1 MKRKIV
7 SLVACFSILLSTAYA
22 ALWPDWALQAEDWAK
37 QNGLDEFFLTH
48 PTQAITRGQTALILY
63 QAAGSPI
70 VSDEIPFTD
79 IPEQYEDA
87 VTWVAAQ
94 GLVRGVGN
102 ERYAPNRWVTRQ
114 EFATILYRGAGLP
127 APYEYTLSEF
137 ADDGDVAAWAR
148 DAMRWCVG
156 TGLIQGKSGGLLA
169 PQASIL
175 VSEAV
180 LILQRADDNASL
192 DDIDQPFVVSS
203 LDEMK
208 EQLLDAMTAAEQPP
222 DFDVRM
228 LQDANNLEID
238 VRNLYYAIL
247 SEQPA
252 LKYAYDLQIVKT
264 GDMILR
270 CTFSYM
276 PYRTGAYPSGFS
288 GIAVSDL
295 PALIQVATAHI
306 GLGEDTPI
314 RITDP
319 ALTVDDMNNA
329 LQQVGGS
336 YVLCQLNRDGTA
348 ITYKP
353 LDEFTYTDS
362 LSRLQQ
368 IEALANS
375 IVQNQTDSA
384 MTAYEKAE
392 TLYIYLTEN
401 VKYDHRYY
409 SEPQNMPYDSQTAYG
424 AFENHLSICSGYAQA
439 LQILFEKAGIP
450 CYTVSGSM
458 GGEYHMWNIAYLN
471 GAWKYFDA
479 TSDRGRADYWFNCF
493 NVSAEQLTRYVW
505 DRRFITLLTSQTVG

>member
-1 MKRKIV
+1 
-7 SLVACFSILLSTAYA
+7 
-22 ALWPDWALQAEDWAK
+22 
-37 QNGLDEFFLTH
+37 
-48 PTQAITRGQTALILY
+48 
-63 QAAGSPI
+63 
-70 VSDEIPFTD
+70 
-79 IPEQYEDA
+79 
-87 VTWVAAQ
+87 
-94 GLVRGVGN
+94 
-102 ERYAPNRWVTRQ
+102 
-114 EFATILYRGAGLP
+114 
-127 APYEYTLSEF
+127 
-137 ADDGDVAAWAR
+137 
-148 DAMRWCVG
+148 MRWCVG

-175 VSEAV
+175 VAEAV
-180 LILQRADDNASL
+180 LILQRADDNAPP
-192 DDIDQPFVVSS
+192 DEIDQPLVVSS

-208 EQLLDAMTAAEQPP
+208 EQLLDAMTTAEQPP

-228 LQDANNLEID
+228 LQDENNPELT

-264 GDMILR
+264 GDTILR

-288 GIAVSDL
+288 GITVSDL
-295 PALIQVATAHI
+295 PALIQVAAEHI
-306 GLGEDTPI
+306 SFGEDTSI

-319 ALTVDDMNNA
+319 TLTADDMNKA

-348 ITYKP
+348 ITYKA
-353 LDEFTYTDS
+353 LDAFPYAES

-368 IEALANS
+368 IEALATS
-375 IVQNQTDSA
+375 IVQDQTDSA

-392 TLYIYLTEN
+392 ALYTYLTEN

-409 SEPQNMPYDSQTAYG
+409 SEPQNMPYDSRTAYG
-424 AFENHLSICSGYAQA
+424 ALENHLSICGGYAQA

-458 GGEYHMWNIAYLN
+458 GGEYHMWNIAYLD
-471 GAWKYFDA
+471 GAWRYFDA
-479 TSDRGRADYWFNCF
+479 TSDRGRADYWFNWF

-505 DRRFITLLTSQTVG
+505 DQSFIALLTAQTNVG